1 MNDWFKTDL
10 GRIFIVSQISL
21 EILRLLQASEV
32 LSDFWCLHTLNVN
45 GYFIM
50 NCSYREGFI

>member
-10 GRIFIVSQISL
+10 GRIFNVSQISL
-21 EILRLLQASEV
+21 EILRRLQASEV
-32 LSDFWCLHTLNVN
+32 LCDFWCLPTLSVN

-50 NCSYREGFI
+50 NCSYRENFI